1 MNFYVGETMSQI
13 KGLYKISR
21 PLSTLSGALSVI
33 LGGYVAGT
41 SEWGGIL
48 LAAFVTV
55 LISSSA
61 NAWND
66 YLDIEIDKINQPQRP
81 LPSGMVTPKVAV
93 IFAIVAALL
102 SIALAAFISLPAF
115 IIAII
120 SNIILFLYSWKLK
133 STVLLGNLTV
143 ALISAMSVMYG
154 GVAAGN
160 VRPTI
165 WLAVIIF
172 VAILGREILKTLA
185 DYEGDLR
192 QKCQTISTAWGRRPA
207 RILFYVL
214 ALITISLMLLPY
226 FFDVYAPIYAYVVI
240 FGVYPVILYIL
251 VKVSRERTGPQ
262 LERLSQL
269 MKYDFMVWFLAVVL
283 GTQFL

>member
-1 MNFYVGETMSQI
+1 MSQI

-21 PLSTLSGALSVI
+21 PLSTFSGALSVL

-41 SEWGGIL
+41 GEWDNIF
-48 LAAFVTV
+48 LAALVTI
-55 LISSSA
+55 LISSSG

-81 LPSGMVTPKVAV
+81 LPSGMVTPRAAL
-93 IFAIVAALL
+93 IFAAITALL
-102 SIALAAFISLPAF
+102 SIIIAAFINQPAF
-115 IIAII
+115 IIAIV
-120 SNIILFLYSWKLK
+120 SNVLLFFYSWKLK
-133 STVLLGNLTV
+133 STVLLGNFTV
-143 ALISAMSVMYG
+143 AFISAMSVMFG

-160 VRPTI
+160 IRPSI

-185 DYEGDLR
+185 DYDGDLR
-192 QKCQTISTAWGRRPA
+192 QKCHTVSTVWGRRPA
-207 RILFYVL
+207 RIIFYIL
-214 ALITISLMLLPY
+214 ALITIGLMLLPY
-226 FFDVYAPIYAYVVI
+226 IFRVFAPIYAYIVV
-240 FGVYPVILYIL
+240 FGVYPVLLYVL

-269 MKYDFMVWFLAVVL
+269 MKYDFLIWFLAVVL
-283 GTQFL
+283 GTQFM

>member
-1 MNFYVGETMSQI
+1 MSQI
-13 KGLYKISR
+13 KGLYKICR
-21 PLSTLSGALSVI
+21 PLSTLSGALSVL
-33 LGGYVAGT
+33 LGGFVAGT
-41 SEWGGIL
+41 GEWSNIF
-48 LAAFVTV
+48 LAALVTV

-81 LPSGMVTPKVAV
+81 LPSGMVTPQAAI
-93 IFAIVAALL
+93 IFAAITALL
-102 SIALAAFISLPAF
+102 SIIIAAFINQPAF

-120 SNIILFLYSWKLK
+120 SNILLFLYSWKLK
-133 STVLLGNLTV
+133 STVLLGNFTV
-143 ALISAMSVMYG
+143 AFISAMSVMFG
-154 GVAAGN
+154 GIAAGN

-185 DYEGDLR
+185 DYDGDLR
-192 QKCQTISTAWGRRPA
+192 QKCHTVSTVWGRRPA
-207 RILFYVL
+207 RIIFYIL
-214 ALITISLMLLPY
+214 ALITIGLMLLPY
-226 FFDVYAPIYAYVVI
+226 IFRVFAPIYAYIVV
-240 FGVYPVILYIL
+240 FGVYPVLLYVL

-269 MKYDFMVWFLAVVL
+269 MKYDFLIWFLAVVL
-283 GTQFL
+283 GTQFM